1 MHGFELEARS
11 GDTPVDYNKLRKP
24 SYLGLVNC
32 GKKSVSNGVP
42 VRVHNIVNTR
52 GSQHR
57 EQNSSAK
64 AHNIVNKGSMLPEK
78 EALWTRKKNA
88 VFVAERSVG
97 FWMV

>member
-1 MHGFELEARS
+1 
-11 GDTPVDYNKLRKP
+11 
-24 SYLGLVNC
+24 
-32 GKKSVSNGVP
+32 
-42 VRVHNIVNTR
+42 VNTR

-64 AHNIVNKGSMLPEK
+64 AHNIVNKGSTLPEK